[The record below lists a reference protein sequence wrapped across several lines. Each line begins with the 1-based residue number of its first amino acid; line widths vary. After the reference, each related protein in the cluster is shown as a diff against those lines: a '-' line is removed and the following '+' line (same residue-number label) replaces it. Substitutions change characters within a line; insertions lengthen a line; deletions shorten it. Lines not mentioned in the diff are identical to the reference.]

1 MLVSKRLATRHAS
14 DINSSQ
20 SALFSKLFKKFQLTK
35 ATVCICCLVLAVWCL
50 WGFYLTEADPW
61 LTIVHNWQ
69 ISVTMLFG
77 SFVAGA
83 TSEGGGAVAFPV
95 FTKLLH
101 VDPQDAKVF
110 SLAIQ
115 SVGMTSA
122 SLLIILLRIPV
133 DWRVIRWAS
142 LGGIG
147 GIILGGIVLAPIIS
161 PVITKMLFTVIVTSF
176 VVTLFVLN
184 RGIQLRHQQLP
195 VLGWTER
202 ILLILFGF
210 VGGIVSSLVG
220 NGIDIITFSL
230 MVLLFRI
237 SEKVATPTS
246 VVLMALNAV
255 VGFLLYLFVLDGFT
269 EQVKAYWLA
278 AVPVVVVGAPLGA
291 LLCSK
296 MSRQMIAKML
306 MGLIAVEL
314 ISTLLIIQ
322 FNTQLIIVSLLAFAC
337 LSCVYY
343 LMYRTDFYHRIP
355 IKENN
360 SH

>member
-1 MLVSKRLATRHAS
+1 MQQNN
-14 DINSSQ
+14 NSSQ
-20 SALFSKLFKKFQLTK
+20 SVLFSIRFKNPQLSK
-35 ATVCICCLVLAVWCL
+35 ATLSICCLIIAVWCF
-50 WGFYLTEADPW
+50 WGFYLTEDDIW
-61 LTIVHNWQ
+61 LTIKRHWQ
-69 ISVTMLFG
+69 VSLTMLFG

-101 VDPQDAKVF
+101 IDPQDAKVF

-115 SVGMTSA
+115 SIGMTSA
-122 SLLIILLRIPV
+122 SLFIVLSRIPV
-133 DWRVIRWAS
+133 EWRVIRWAT
-142 LGGIG
+142 LGGIA
-147 GIILGGIVLAPIIS
+147 GIILGSAVLAPII
-161 PVITKMLFTVIVTSF
+161 PPALTKMLFTVIVSSF
-176 VVTLFVLN
+176 VVTLVALN

-195 VLGWTER
+195 LLGLIER

-210 VGGIVSSLVG
+210 IGGVFSGLVG

-246 VVLMALNAV
+246 VLLMALNAV

-269 EQVKAYWLA
+269 LQVKAYWLA

-291 LLCSK
+291 FLCSK
-296 MSRQMIAKML
+296 MSRQTIARML
-306 MGLIAVEL
+306 IGLIAVE
-314 ISTLLIIQ
+314 IITSLLIIQ
-322 FNTQLIIVSLLAFAC
+322 LNTQLIAVSLLAFTC

-343 LMYRTDFYHRIP
+343 SMYRTDFYRCIP
-355 IKENN
+355 VKEKNR
-360 SH
+360 H

>member
-1 MLVSKRLATRHAS
+1 MQQNI
-14 DINSSQ
+14 DPSQ
-20 SALFSKLFKKFQLTK
+20 SALFSKFFNIHPLKKT
-35 ATVCICCLVLAVWCL
+35 TICIGCLIVTVWCL
-50 WGFYLTEADPW
+50 WGFYIPEDEIW
-61 LTIVHNWQ
+61 LTIKRNWQ
-69 ISVTMLFG
+69 VTVTMLFG

-122 SLLIILLRIPV
+122 SLLIVLLKIPIE
-133 DWRVIRWAS
+133 WRVIRWAT

-147 GIILGGIVLAPIIS
+147 GIFFGSIVLAPMIS
-161 PVITKMLFTVIVTSF
+161 PVYTRMLFTVIVTSF

-195 VLGWTER
+195 ILGKIER
-202 ILLILFGF
+202 ILLMLFGF
-210 VGGIVSSLVG
+210 VGGVISSLVG

-246 VVLMALNAV
+246 VLLMAFNAV

-269 EQVKAYWLA
+269 LQVKAYWLA

-291 LLCSK
+291 LFCST
-296 MSRQMIAKML
+296 MSRRTIARML
-306 MGLIAVEL
+306 MCLIAVEL
-314 ISTLLIIQ
+314 ITTLLIIQ
-322 FNTQLIIVSLLAFAC
+322 FNVQLIVVSLLAFSC
-337 LSCVYY
+337 LSCLYY
-343 LMYRTDFYHRIP
+343 SMYKIDFYRRIP
-355 IKENN
+355 VKQSNG
-360 SH
+360 H

>member
-1 MLVSKRLATRHAS
+1 MYQN
-14 DINSSQ
+14 INPSQ
-20 SALFSKLFKKFQLTK
+20 SVLFSKLFKKFQFTK
-35 ATVCICCLVLAVWCL
+35 ATICICCLVVVVWCL
-50 WGFYLTEADPW
+50 WGFYLTEGDPW
-61 LTIVHNWQ
+61 LTIARNWQ
-69 ISVTMLFG
+69 ISITMLFG

-83 TSEGGGAVAFPV
+83 TSEGGGAIAFPV

-101 VDPQDAKVF
+101 VNPQDAKVF

-122 SLLIILLRIPV
+122 SLLIVLLRIPI
-133 DWRVIRWAS
+133 DWRVMRWAS

-147 GIILGGIVLAPIIS
+147 GIFLGSIVLAPIIS
-161 PVITKMLFTVIVTSF
+161 PVFTKMLFTVIVTSF

-195 VLGWTER
+195 VLGLTER
-202 ILLILFGF
+202 ILLVLFGF
-210 VGGIVSSLVG
+210 AGGVISGLVG

-246 VVLMALNAV
+246 VLLMALNAV

-269 EQVKAYWLA
+269 DLVKSYWLA

-306 MGLIAVEL
+306 MGLIAVEF

-322 FNTQLIIVSLLAFAC
+322 FNTKLIIVGLLAFAS
-337 LSCVYY
+337 LSSVYY
-343 LMYRTDFYHRIP
+343 LMYRCDFYRRIP

>member
-1 MLVSKRLATRHAS
+1 M
-14 DINSSQ
+14 
-20 SALFSKLFKKFQLTK
+20 TK
-35 ATVCICCLVLAVWCL
+35 ATICICCLIVAVWCL
-50 WGFYLTEADPW
+50 WGFYLTDNEPW
-61 LTIVHNWQ
+61 LAIERNWRV
-69 ISVTMLFG
+69 SVTMLFG

-83 TSEGGGAVAFPV
+83 TSEGGGAIAFPV

-122 SLLIILLRIPV
+122 SLLIVLLRIPV
-133 DWRVIRWAS
+133 DWRVVRWATI
-142 LGGIG
+142 GGIG
-147 GIILGGIVLAPIIS
+147 GIILGCVVLAPMLS
-161 PVITKMLFTVIVTSF
+161 PVFTKLFFTVIVTSF
-176 VVTLFVLN
+176 VVTLFALN
-184 RGIQLRHQQLP
+184 RGIQLRHQQLS
-195 VLGWTER
+195 VLGTTER
-202 ILLILFGF
+202 ILLVIFGF
-210 VGGIVSSLVG
+210 VGGIVSGLVG

-246 VVLMALNAV
+246 VLLMALNAV

-278 AVPVVVVGAPLGA
+278 AVPFVVVGAPLGA
-291 LLCSK
+291 LLCSRL
-296 MSRQMIAKML
+296 SRQMIARML
-306 MGLIAVEL
+306 MSLIAVEL

-322 FNTQLIIVSLLAFAC
+322 FNTKLVIVSLLTFVC

-343 LMYRTDFYHRIP
+343 SMYRTDIYL
-355 IKENN
+355 
-360 SH
+360 SHSNQRKQ